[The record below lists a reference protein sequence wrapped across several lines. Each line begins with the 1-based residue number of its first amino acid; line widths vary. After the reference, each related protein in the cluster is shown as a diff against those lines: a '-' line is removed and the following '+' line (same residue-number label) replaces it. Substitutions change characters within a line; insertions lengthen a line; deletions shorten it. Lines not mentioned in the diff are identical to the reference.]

1 MDSDHLPNTHSLS
14 PWSCIVSQKGPLSTL
29 KTLNC
34 SMCLS
39 GDRRSPGRLTRTL
52 SRDVLGDGPE
62 KLHGTGQ

>member
-1 MDSDHLPNTHSLS
+1 
-14 PWSCIVSQKGPLSTL
+14 
-29 KTLNC
+29 
-34 SMCLS
+34 MCLS